1 MVQVMRAMTEVST
14 NETFHHLAQLV
25 KESLEDTRSFWETPQ
40 EDSKLLPLVDT
51 TGQPSASVFNIYGLI
66 FLCRAISVG
75 EQEEEANRIFRSL
88 ITLHIRITLLSDVFA
103 TAGYAH
109 GRSAIG
115 FLQSLMNNMS
125 PQVIADLGSLHR
137 VGVWENIVLNLGLQ
151 SKGISFKRPPGSSTF
166 GRRSSTH
173 RLSMNLPGD
182 DSSIN
187 PNELN
192 GDLNPPD
199 SSEPMTTITSPSV
212 PSKLNGRRERNSA
225 GLKHLTHG
233 LLSCLAPFFQGKI
246 SDSAFPDEP
255 LTYDHLSYGQDVSCE
270 ASSRFCPK
278 ETNK

>member
-14 NETFHHLAQLV
+14 NETFHHLSQLV
-25 KESLEDTRSFWETPQ
+25 KESLEDTRSFWEAA
-40 EDSKLLPLVDT
+40 EENSKLLPLVDI
-51 TGQPSASVFNIYGLI
+51 TGQSSTLLDNIHELNFPLLSY
-66 FLCRAISVG
+66 ISVG
-75 EQEEEANRIFRSL
+75 EQEDAANQIFRSL

-151 SKGISFKRPPGSSTF
+151 SKGITLKRSSTF
-166 GRRSSTH
+166 GRRSAH
-173 RLSMNLPGD
+173 WLSMNLPGD

-192 GDLNPPD
+192 GDINPPD
-199 SSEPMTTITSPSV
+199 SSEPMITLPNV
-212 PSKLNGRRERNSA
+212 PSKLDGRRERNST

-233 LLSCLAPFFQGKI
+233 LLSCLAPFFQGKL
-246 SDSAFPDEP
+246 DEFAF
-255 LTYDHLSYGQDVSCE
+255 LTSLL
-270 ASSRFCPK
+270 
-278 ETNK
+278 T